1 MALSDDEKRMFD
13 RMLNDQHKLKNQ
25 DIKAE
30 RYCEGSQR
38 LEHIGL
44 AVPPELRRF
53 ETIIN
58 VPRMAVDE
66 NEHRLDVK
74 SLILPGEEK
83 ADAGLR
89 ALWDSNNLDSEASL
103 LHRDALTYG
112 RGFATVGQ
120 GEDEDDTYI
129 RVESPRHM
137 HMLIDDWRRRTDAAL
152 RLYKDAN
159 GRTEKATLYL
169 PYTTVWL
176 ERENGGRWIETG
188 RGDHDLGRVPVI
200 MFLNNRKTGSWLGRS
215 EMADVYGM
223 TDSIARTVT
232 NMQLGIETHS
242 LPAKY
247 AVGVSKGDFV
257 DKNNDP
263 LPVWE
268 AYFTSLFATANPDAK
283 IGQLSAS
290 SMANFHETV
299 NELLSWCATVTGL
312 PTRYLGQ
319 GAGSPV
325 DDRAIRADE
334 ARLVKGVER
343 KQTSFGD
350 AWGWT
355 MALANRFKTGE
366 WIEGNRVKVE
376 WHDAGTP
383 TFASKSDAIQK
394 LHGGGPIISREGS
407 WDELGWSDARK
418 DREKSYFEAEAREG
432 LYALEKSVDEVVTEE
447 V

>member
-1 MALSDDEKRMFD
+1 MALSVDEDSMFKK
-13 RMLNDQHKLKNQ
+13 MLNDQHKLKNQ
-25 DIKAE
+25 DVKAE

-74 SLILPGEEK
+74 SLILPGEEQ

-89 ALWDSNNLDSEASL
+89 ELWDANNLDSEAPL

-112 RGFATVGQ
+112 RGFATVGLSEF
-120 GEDEDDTYI
+120 EDETYI

-137 HMLIDDWRRRTDAAL
+137 HMLVDTWRRRTDAAL
-152 RLYKDAN
+152 RLYREAN

-169 PYTTVWL
+169 PFTTIWL
-176 ERENGGRWIETG
+176 ERENGGRWVEVA

-200 MFLNNRKTGSWLGRS
+200 MFLNNRKTGDWLGRS
-215 EMADVYGM
+215 EMADLYGM

-242 LPAKY
+242 LPSKFAL
-247 AVGVSKGDFV
+247 GVSKSDFV
-257 DKNNDP
+257 DKAGNP
-263 LPVWE
+263 LPAWE
-268 AYFTSLFATANPDAK
+268 AYFTSLFATENKEAR

-290 SMANFHETV
+290 SMENFHSTV

-312 PTRYLGQ
+312 PTRYMGQ

-343 KQTSFGD
+343 KQTAFGD

-355 MALANRFKTGE
+355 MALAHRFKSGE
-366 WIEGNRVKVE
+366 WLEGNRVKVE

-383 TFASKSDAIQK
+383 TFASRSDAIQK
-394 LHGGGPIISREGS
+394 LHGGGPVISREGA
-407 WDELGWSDARK
+407 WDEMGWSDARK
-418 DREKSYFEAEAREG
+418 AREKAYFAAEAREG
-432 LYALEKSVDEVVTEE
+432 LYELEKQVAEVV
-447 V
+447 